1 LELEQ
6 GNLETCYVCPI
17 LFDLILIGSGL
28 GAARWLRDND
38 VDGDMQIL
46 VLEGRN
52 RIGGRVFTSYS
63 DAGEAN
69 STALGLFDLGASWLH
84 DPGPTNPV
92 SIMAEC
98 MGLPLK
104 VLDWENDWTYNL
116 GGREWPDKE
125 VIKKYKKFEEYFFA
139 AVKEARSDSAKNSS
153 KSLEEIQQKKNPEW
167 NHPLTQLY
175 ASVYDFDMGTAL
187 RNCSATES
195 VDADWIRSQEE
206 DEDEDFDPI
215 FPVTGFSAIING
227 LLSGEATDNE
237 LMRPKSAGIDMPVH
251 CRKPID
257 ALMRHKV
264 VAIDQSNES
273 RLGDSRAVI
282 IRCFVLHED
291 GSVAS
296 EVAIDADAVI
306 CTIPLGVLK
315 DNGILFSPPLSE
327 QKRIAIDSIGV
338 GNVVKII
345 IEFPVVFWQT
355 SADFLCIADEALGTF
370 EGTDLQTRGLLT
382 LFLNGHKACG
392 KKILI
397 GYGLGDAADIID
409 SVRYF
414 MSNFD

>member
-1 LELEQ
+1 MELEQ